1 MILLDKGA
9 FSPRGNFNPF
19 RNEGISSC
27 NQYIHQKSLNIK
39 NCGNEKNIGKN
50 LLSSNKKS
58 TNLIGM
64 PLTLEMR
71 GFHPVIFQ

>member
-27 NQYIHQKSLNIK
+27 NQYIHQKCIK
-39 NCGNEKNIGKN
+39 YNNCGNDKTMGEN
-50 LLSSNKKS
+50 LFLSNKKS